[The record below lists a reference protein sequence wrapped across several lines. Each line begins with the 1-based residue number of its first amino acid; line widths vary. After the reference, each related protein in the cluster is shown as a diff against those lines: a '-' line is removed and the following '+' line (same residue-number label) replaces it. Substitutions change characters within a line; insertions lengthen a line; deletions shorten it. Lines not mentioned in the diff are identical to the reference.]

1 LVLSQPKTE
10 RYIIPPFFA
19 FQEEVFEVSSR
30 PRPGPSAVLLAAG
43 ASSRFLGTKQLAR
56 IGGRTLVERALD
68 AIPAEV
74 RETVVV
80 LGHEAKAV
88 AATLGA
94 REGVAVVLNPDY
106 RAGMGGSIRAG
117 ILALASEAD
126 AAMILLADQPFI
138 TRPLLRR
145 MLREFE
151 ARGARGI
158 VAASQGDLVTPP
170 AIFSRKYFGELA
182 HLRGDQGARSVIE
195 RHPKDVSLVR
205 VRSRRTLTDI
215 DTRDDFEAARGLL
228 EP

>member
-1 LVLSQPKTE
+1 V
-10 RYIIPPFFA
+10 I
-19 FQEEVFEVSSR
+19 EVRSSPGGR
-30 PRPGPSAVLLAAG
+30 PISRRAEASRRGPSAILLAAG
-43 ASSRFLGTKQLAR
+43 ASARLLGKKQLAR

-68 AIPAEV
+68 AIPVEV

-80 LGHEAKAV
+80 LGHD
-88 AATLGA
+88 AAAIAAALGV
-94 REGVAVVLNPDY
+94 RKGVTVVLNADY

-126 AAMILLADQPFI
+126 GAMILLADQPFV

-145 MLREFE
+145 ILKEFE
-151 ARGARGI
+151 AGGGRGI
-158 VAASQGDLVTPP
+158 VAAAQGGLVTPP

-182 HLRGDQGARSVIE
+182 DLRGDQGARSVIE
-195 RHPKDVSLVR
+195 RHARGVTLVR

-215 DTRDDFEAARGLL
+215 DTRDDFETARGLL